1 MQRTLIFA
9 LIAAIILVVFTIQ
22 NAAIVDLKLWFWEVK
37 SSQALIILITLAL
50 GSIIGVL
57 VSIPSR
63 SKKKK
68 EIEKLK
74 KEIKTLKGFE
84 YETLTD

>member
-9 LIAAIILVVFTIQ
+9 LIAAIILVIFTIQ
-22 NAAIVDLKLWFWEVK
+22 NAAIVDLKLWFWEVR

-50 GSIIGVL
+50 GSLIGVL

-68 EIEKLK
+68 EIEHLK
-74 KEIKTLKGFE
+74 KEIKTLKE
-84 YETLTD
+84 NKSEMA

>member
-9 LIAAIILVVFTIQ
+9 LIAAIILVVFAIQ
-22 NAAIVDLKLWFWEVK
+22 NAAIVDLKLWFWEVR

-50 GSIIGVL
+50 GSLIGVL

-63 SKKKK
+63 AKKNK
-68 EIEKLK
+68 EIERLK
-74 KEIKTLKGFE
+74 KELNMLKE
-84 YETLTD
+84 NNSELA

>member
-9 LIAAIILVVFTIQ
+9 LITAIILVIFTIQ
-22 NAAIVDLKLWFWEVK
+22 NADPVDLKLWFWEVK

-50 GSIIGVL
+50 GSVIGVL

-68 EIEKLK
+68 EIEQLK
-74 KEIKTLKGFE
+74 KEIKTLKE
-84 YETLTD
+84 NNSEMA

>member
-9 LIAAIILVVFTIQ
+9 LIAAIILVIFTVQ

-63 SKKKK
+63 TKKKK
-68 EIEKLK
+68 EIEQLK
-74 KEIKTLKGFE
+74 KELKNLKE
-84 YETLTD
+84 NNSEMA

>member
-22 NAAIVDLKLWFWEVK
+22 NAAIVDLKLWFWDVR

-50 GSIIGVL
+50 GSLIGVL

-68 EIEKLK
+68 EIEQLK
-74 KEIKTLKGFE
+74 KEIQKLKE
-84 YETLTD
+84 NNSEMA